1 MPNRYLFYSSIRSFV
16 YSTSTSLHYK
26 SPGETIDARVIQSI
40 ILNKE
45 KLRIF
50 LKNAGERQECPLLLH
65 LFNIVL
71 GILAITIRQLE
82 EITVK

>member
-71 GILAITIRQLE
+71 GILAITIRKLE